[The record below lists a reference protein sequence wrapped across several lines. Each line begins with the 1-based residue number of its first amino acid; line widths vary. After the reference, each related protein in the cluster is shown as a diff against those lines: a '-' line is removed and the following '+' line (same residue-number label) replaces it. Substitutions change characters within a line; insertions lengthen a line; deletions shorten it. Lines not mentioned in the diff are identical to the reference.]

1 MNAEPKP
8 DARAPEAARMMSA
21 MRQAPAVAPRL
32 RRYLALRDFEEHAM
46 RFLPRMLAGFVGG
59 GVETDWSLRD
69 NRDVFGD
76 YAFVPKMLNDV
87 SHRTTKRT
95 LFGREYS
102 APFGIPPMG
111 ASALVAYRGDIV
123 LAEQA
128 ARANVPMIMSASS
141 LIRLEEIQQ
150 AGAGNAW
157 YQAYLPGEPARI
169 EPLVDR
175 VAAAGFET
183 FVLTVDVQVS
193 ANRENNIRT
202 GYSIPLK
209 IGPKV
214 AFDIATHPGWLFNTW
229 LKTLR
234 RHGMPYFENMDAMRG
249 PPVIS
254 KDLVRAFGARDQ
266 LSWEHLALIR
276 RRWKGNLVV
285 KGVLSAEDAV
295 KCREYGVDGIMVSNH
310 GGRQL
315 DGAVSPLRVLPDI
328 AAVAGDM
335 TVMFDSGIRRGTDV
349 LKALALGAQFVFV
362 GRPMLCAAAV
372 AGEEGVALAI
382 RLLTEEVG
390 RDMAL
395 LGIENLDQLGPQYLR
410 RVRGG

>member
-1 MNAEPKP
+1 MNADTKP
-8 DARAPEAARMMSA
+8 EARAPEAPRMMSA
-21 MRQAPAVAPRL
+21 MRQAPAVAPHL

-69 NRDVFGD
+69 NREVFGD

-87 SHRTTKRT
+87 SQRTTKRT

-111 ASALVAYRGDIV
+111 ASALIAYRGDLV
-123 LAEQA
+123 LAQEA
-128 ARANVPMIMSASS
+128 AKANIPMIMSASS
-141 LIRLEEIQQ
+141 LIRLEEVRA
-150 AGAGNAW
+150 AGATAW
-157 YQAYLPGEPARI
+157 YQAYLPGDPSRI

-175 VAAAGFET
+175 VAAAGFDT

-214 AFDIATHPGWLFNTW
+214 AFDIGTHPGWLVKTW
-229 LKTLR
+229 LRTLR
-234 RHGMPYFENMDAMRG
+234 NHGMPYFENMDAMRG

-285 KGVLSAEDAV
+285 KGILSPEDAV
-295 KCREYGVDGIMVSNH
+295 KCREYGVNGIMVSNH

-315 DGAVSPLRVLPDI
+315 DGAVAPLRVLPEI

-335 TVMFDSGIRRGTDV
+335 TVMFDSGVRRGTDV

-382 RLLTEEVG
+382 KLLTEEVG

-395 LGIENLDQLGPQYLR
+395 LGIESLDQLGPQYLR